1 MIEVR
6 IPYRAGKRAAKRG
19 FHALRRVVIY
29 FLPMRKPK
37 PATGWRR
44 PLELFNK
51 GLMLALK
58 PMQVVGNFVFLTLA
72 YFVGVGITSLLY
84 RLGPGK
90 AESRKE
96 APRTYWRELPPAPRD
111 KEAWLRP
118 F

>member
-1 MIEVR
+1 
-6 IPYRAGKRAAKRG
+6 
-19 FHALRRVVIY
+19 
-29 FLPMRKPK
+29 MRKPV

-72 YFVGVGITSLLY
+72 YFVGVGATSILY

-90 AESRKE
+90 AEARKG
-96 APRTYWRELPPAPRD
+96 APGTYWRELPPAPRD
-111 KEAWLRP
+111 PEAWLRP